1 MNAREKARVAP
12 TREKMVESRL
22 RWFGHVRR
30 RSVKV
35 PVTKANQMES
45 SPTVKRKERPRI
57 IIVKTIKKNLYLNG
71 MFIDMI
77 YNITQW
83 RHLTNITFLSGK
95 KLGCCCSCHFLY
107 M

>member
-1 MNAREKARVAP
+1 M
-12 TREKMVESRL
+12 
-22 RWFGHVRR
+22 RR

-35 PVTKANQMES
+35 PVTKVDQMES

-77 YNITQW
+77 LQYNTMASFDQYN
-83 RHLTNITFLSGK
+83 LP
-95 KLGCCCSCHFLY
+95 
-107 M
+107 